1 MSFRIKRSISIF
13 LCLTL
18 LFVSMLSLSGC
29 GNDLKSKLVSKVWEC
44 NDSNICQTI
53 EFYQDGTLSYHVK
66 WSNNFEDQ
74 STGVWS
80 IDNDKLNVTSDFCG
94 TIHVKFTELKE
105 SDIENGLANINNS
118 IWYVSDKYLVLHG
131 DIYKR

>member
-1 MSFRIKRSISIF
+1 MIPSRIRII
-13 LCLTL
+13 
-18 LFVSMLSLSGC
+18 SLSICLVLLIGTMSLLTGC

-44 NDSNICQTI
+44 NDSNSYQKI

-66 WSNNFEDQ
+66 WSNDFEDQ

-80 IDNDKLNVTSDFCG
+80 INNNELNVTSDFCG

-105 SDIENGLANINNS
+105 SDIEKGLANINNN

-131 DIYKR
+131 DIYKS